1 MGAGSVGRTVEQLR
15 RHEVEGI
22 RQRRVR
28 GGLVDEDAGHL
39 LQEEHVQL
47 GDHLGLLL
55 LKARAE
61 AWPAAEGPRNEHRL
75 LVRRKLWQLQPDLLP
90 CASVA

>member
-1 MGAGSVGRTVEQLR
+1 MPSEETADLGTPLGVLK
-15 RHEVEGI
+15 
-22 RQRRVR
+22 
-28 GGLVDEDAGHL
+28 
-39 LQEEHVQL
+39 EHVQL

-75 LVRRKLWQLQPDLLP
+75 LVRRKLWQHELLLNTSRSQLEQWLERQK
-90 CASVA
+90 ART